1 MLTNIMHQT
10 SIANLSF
17 SGAWG
22 GLEMSSVKITRLFH
36 EAGHKSFEICLPDS
50 PIHKALQE
58 NKLDART
65 VTARNY
71 FSPFTTIA
79 IRRWL
84 REENVKALFLHSLKD
99 IWLVTPA
106 LIGMPDI
113 KLFGFARMFFKDIS
127 KKDLGHTLMYSRLNK
142 MIALSHIQKEY
153 LARCLPIPLEKFEVI
168 PNGVDIERFQP
179 RERRDDIR
187 AEWNVLPEHK
197 LFGLIGRLD
206 RQKGS
211 LEFVEAAAEVLKTQ
225 PNARFVLVGGNTLGE
240 GEFDKLVRQ
249 RLSELNLEGFVI
261 LTDFRKDIPAVM
273 NALDIFVMP
282 SYEENFG
289 NVLLESLASGVAT
302 IGTNSG
308 GTPEILDRGRT
319 GYLCEPK
326 SSESLA
332 RAMKAMCDPRLAYDF
347 AQKARAKALAEY
359 DMKVV
364 FKRIEALALRDGP
377 RPSS

>member
-1 MLTNIMHQT
+1 MTTGMRQLSVANI
-10 SIANLSF
+10 SF

-22 GLEMSSVKITRLFH
+22 GLEMSSVKFTRLFH
-36 EAGHKSFEICLPDS
+36 EAGHRSFEICLPDS
-50 PIHKALQE
+50 PIAKALDEHGLQ
-58 NKLDART
+58 KRA

-71 FSPFTTIA
+71 FSPKTTLA
-79 IRRWL
+79 VRRWL
-84 REENVKALFLHSLKD
+84 KEEKVEAIFLHSLKD

-106 LIGMPDI
+106 LMGMPNV
-113 KLFGFARMFFKDIS
+113 KLFGFARMFFKDVN
-127 KKDLGHTLMYSRLNK
+127 KKDFGHTRMYSRLNQ

-153 LARCLPIPLEKFEVI
+153 LARCLPIPLEKFTVI
-168 PNGVDIERFQP
+168 PNGVDIDRFQP
-179 RERRDDIR
+179 RARRDDIR
-187 AEWNVLPEHK
+187 AEWGVQPEHK

-211 LEFVEAAAEVLKTQ
+211 LEFVEAAAELLKTH
-225 PNARFVLVGGNTLGE
+225 PETRFVLVGGNTLGE
-240 GEFDKLVRQ
+240 GDFDKLILK
-249 RLSELNLEGFVI
+249 RLEELNLKERVI

-289 NVLLESLASGVAT
+289 NVLLESLASGVPT

-326 SSESLA
+326 DPASLA
-332 RAMKAMCDPRLAYDF
+332 RAMKAMCDPRLAHDF
-347 AQKARAKALAEY
+347 AQKARAKAMAEY
-359 DMKVV
+359 DMRVV
-364 FKRIEALALRDGP
+364 YKRVEDLI
-377 RPSS
+377 

>member
-1 MLTNIMHQT
+1 MRQLSVANI
-10 SIANLSF
+10 SF

-22 GLEMSSVKITRLFH
+22 GLEMSSVKFTRLFH

-50 PIHKALQE
+50 PIAKALDE
-58 NKLDART
+58 HGLKKRT
-65 VTARNY
+65 VKARNY
-71 FSPFTTIA
+71 FSPATTLA

-84 REENVKALFLHSLKD
+84 KEENVQAVFLHSLKD

-106 LIGMPDI
+106 LIGMPHV
-113 KLFGFARMFFKDIS
+113 KLFGFARMFFKDVN
-127 KKDLGHTLMYSRLNK
+127 KKDFGHTLMYSRLDK
-142 MIALSHIQKEY
+142 MIALSHIQKEF
-153 LARCLPIPLEKFEVI
+153 LARCLPIPLEKFIVI
-168 PNGVDIERFQP
+168 PNGVDIDRFQP
-179 RERRDDIR
+179 RARRDDIR
-187 AEWNVLPEHK
+187 AEWGIRPEHK

-211 LEFVEAAAEVLKTQ
+211 LEFVEAAAELLKTN
-225 PNARFVLVGGNTLGE
+225 PEARFVLVGGNTLGE
-240 GEFDKLVRQ
+240 GDFDKLVLQ
-249 RLSELNLEGFVI
+249 RLNELNLEGKVI

-326 SSESLA
+326 DSGSLA
-332 RAMKAMCDPRLAYDF
+332 RAMKAMCDPRLAHDF
-347 AQKARAKALAEY
+347 GQKARAKAVAEY
-359 DMKVV
+359 DMRVV
-364 FKRIEALALRDGP
+364 YKRVESLIAGP
-377 RPSS
+377 